1 MGQPE
6 SIMLIAQI
14 SDLHIKRPGKLA
26 YGRVDTAAYL
36 TRCIA
41 HLNALDP
48 RPDAVLVTGDLV
60 DFGDVEEYAYSQ
72 SLLAPLAIPYYL
84 CVGNHDG
91 RDALREVFSDHA
103 YLRQHPRFVQ
113 YAVDLGAL
121 RVVVADT
128 QDPPHGGGRL
138 CDERLGWIARTLA
151 EGAPRPTLLAMH
163 HPPFACGI
171 EHMDAQRL
179 APVDAGKLAAI
190 VARHPEIER
199 VLCGHVHR
207 AIHMRFA
214 GTIASVCPSPAH
226 QVALDLRANGPSR
239 FVMEPPAFYLHR
251 YEEGHGVATH
261 TAYIGDFGGAYPFY
275 DDANGLID

>member
-1 MGQPE
+1 
-6 SIMLIAQI
+6 MLIAQI

-41 HLNALDP
+41 QLNALDP
-48 RPDAVLVTGDLV
+48 RPDAVLITGDLV
-60 DFGDVEEYAYSQ
+60 DFGDAEEYAYLQ
-72 SLLAPLAIPYYL
+72 SLLAPLELPYYL

-91 RDALREVFSDHA
+91 RDALREVFADHT
-103 YLRQHPRFVQ
+103 YLREHPRFVQ
-113 YAVDLGAL
+113 YALDLGAL

-138 CDERLGWIARTLA
+138 CDERLDWIARTLA
-151 EGAPRPTLLAMH
+151 DGDARPTLLAMH

-179 APVDAGKLAAI
+179 APDDAAKLAAI
-190 VARHPEIER
+190 VVKHPEIER

-207 AIHMRFA
+207 AIQTRFA
-214 GTIASVCPSPAH
+214 GTIASVCPAPAH

-239 FVMEPPAFYLHR
+239 FVMEPPAFLLHR
-251 YEEGHGVATH
+251 HVEGEGVVTH
-261 TAYIGDFGGAYPFY
+261 TAYIGDHGGTYPFY
-275 DDANGLID
+275 DDDHALID